1 MNEYTLSIVGEDRPG
16 IVAAVTGA
24 LLRAG
29 GNVENCRAAILAG
42 SFAMVLA
49 VAVPDDVTGQAI
61 VDLVGPAAAD
71 LDLSVD
77 VRPAAPAHHDAGR
90 ERCVVTIYGAD
101 RPGIVHGAA
110 SALAAAAVNI
120 TDLSSRLVGD
130 PPIYVLG
137 IEAELP
143 EGMTTTALEHAM
155 RCPEL
160 SGLDISVQ
168 AESEQLL

>member
-1 MNEYTLSIVGEDRPG
+1 MSEYTVSIVGEDRPG
-16 IVAAVTGA
+16 IVAAATGA
-24 LLRAG
+24 LLGAG
-29 GNVENCRAAILAG
+29 GNVENCRASILAG

-49 VAVPDDVTGQAI
+49 VQVPDWVTDQDI
-61 VDLVGPAAAD
+61 VDLLAPVSSEMG
-71 LDLSVD
+71 LSLG
-77 VRPAAPAHHDAGR
+77 VRPAAPATHDAGR

-110 SALAAAAVNI
+110 SALAGAGVNI
-120 TDLSSRLVGD
+120 VDLSSRLVGD

-143 EGMTTTALEHAM
+143 AGMTPGAMEHAL

-160 SGLDISVQ
+160 AGLDMSVQ
-168 AESEQLL
+168 SESERLL

>member
-1 MNEYTLSIVGEDRPG
+1 MSEYTVSIVGEDRPG

-24 LLRAG
+24 LLGAG

-49 VAVPDDVTGQAI
+49 VEVPAWVTDQDI
-61 VDLVGPAAAD
+61 VDLLAPASSQMG
-71 LDLSVD
+71 LSLG
-77 VRPAAPAHHDAGR
+77 VRPAAPAQRDIDDD
-90 ERCVVTIYGAD
+90 RCVITIYGAD

-110 SALAAAAVNI
+110 EALASAGVNI
-120 TDLSSRLVGD
+120 VDLSSRLVGD

-137 IEAELP
+137 IEARP
-143 EGMTTTALEHAM
+143 PAGMQAGAVHDAL

-160 SGLDISVQ
+160 AGLDISVQ
-168 AESEQLL
+168 AESERLL